1 MSIKFKFT
9 CVLLLGLF
17 FARPL
22 HAQPWSSEQQEVI
35 DAIEQLSASTA
46 PDGGGADAYGQMLTD
61 DFSRWTLGSSLIN
74 NKTDWVDGIR
84 KWFDEGWRVTDRKVA
99 FVELAIN
106 NDLAFTR
113 RNVVETYL
121 APDGD
126 RSTSKA
132 AVAEMWIRINGKWLL
147 FRANVCPITE

>member
-1 MSIKFKFT
+1 MNILKRTSLSII
-9 CVLLLGLF
+9 CLLF
-17 FARPL
+17 F
-22 HAQPWSSEQQEVI
+22 SSLFSQSWTAEQQGVI
-35 DAIEQLSASTA
+35 RAIDKLSVATT
-46 PDGGGADAYGQMLTD
+46 PDGGGAVAYGEMLTD
-61 DFSRWTLGSSLIN
+61 DFSRWTAGTSRMNYKS
-74 NKTDWVDGIR
+74 DWVNEMRIWLDQ
-84 KWFDEGWRVTDRKVA
+84 GWRVTDREVLY
-99 FVELAIN
+99 VELVVN

-147 FRANVCPITE
+147 FRADVHPITG